1 MFSQAAGGC
10 TVTRAFIRVIG
21 TMLMIILGLSACA
34 TLETGHPALGNDQGR
49 QPVPPAGL
57 SKWKIEG
64 RIGVRT
70 SDDSWHANLAWEHD
84 RDFDRLRIHGPL
96 GRGAVNIRLDEYEI
110 RMELS
115 DGTVYR
121 STVPD
126 QLFRSRIGIEIPVR
140 ALSYWVQG
148 LPFPKGE
155 YQLGHSLSGRLEFL
169 NQGGWSVQYH
179 SYISDLTWDLPRKL
193 SAFTN
198 DTRLKLVIDSWS
210 FPQGEK

>member
-1 MFSQAAGGC
+1 
-10 TVTRAFIRVIG
+10 
-21 TMLMIILGLSACA
+21 MLVIILSLLACS
-34 TLETGHPALGNDQGR
+34 TLETGYPTFGKDWSQ
-49 QPVPPAGL
+49 QPIPPVGL

-70 SDDSWHANLAWEHD
+70 SDDSWHASLVWEHD
-84 RDFDRLRIHGPL
+84 RDFDRLQIQDPL
-96 GRGAVNIRLDEYEI
+96 GLDAVVIRLDEDEM

-121 STVPD
+121 STTPD
-126 QLFRSRIGIEIPVR
+126 QLFRSRIGIAAPVR

-155 YQLGHSLSGRLEFL
+155 YQLGHAPSGRLEVL
-169 NQGGWSVQYH
+169 DQGGWSVQYH
-179 SYISDLTWDLPRKL
+179 GYALNLPWALPRKL
-193 SAFTN
+193 SVFTN

-210 FPQGEK
+210 FPQDEK